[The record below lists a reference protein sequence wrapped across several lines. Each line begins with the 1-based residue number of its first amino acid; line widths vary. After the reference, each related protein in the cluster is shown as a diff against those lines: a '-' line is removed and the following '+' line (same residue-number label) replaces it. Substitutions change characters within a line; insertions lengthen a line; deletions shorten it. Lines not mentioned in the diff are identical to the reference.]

1 MTNYD
6 IIPAEDATD
15 ATPSDSTHT
24 ERSWRLAVGVRS
36 GLQTA
41 VRLGHD

>member
-24 ERSWRLAVGVRS
+24 VSAVGVRS
-36 GLQTA
+36 GLGSGTTD
-41 VRLGHD
+41 VSDE